1 MLKKIFALRN
11 RLLAAREEKKAI
23 PKRLAFYCS
32 FIKSGDLIFDIGANI
47 GNRVAIFLKIGA
59 KVVAV
64 EPQPACIA
72 QLTNKFGNRIQL
84 EPVCLGAAEGEMNM
98 YISNES
104 TLSTLSKNFI
114 ERTGKTRFKNNQW
127 DQQIAVKVNT
137 LDNLIAKYGLPV
149 FCKIDVEGFE
159 AEVLKGLSQAI
170 PQLSFEYCVPEMQDN
185 LLNSLQ
191 ALHAITADGKYNYS
205 VRESMQLESA
215 VWMDYEQMIQLV
227 NSPSFIATEFGDIY
241 FKS

>member
-11 RLLAAREEKKAI
+11 RLIELYLEKKAI
-23 PKRLAFYCS
+23 PKRLAFYSS
-32 FIKSGDLIFDIGANI
+32 FIQPGDLIFDIGANV
-47 GNRVAIFLKIGA
+47 GNRVSIFLNIGA

-72 QLTNKFGNRIQL
+72 QLNKKFGNKINV
-84 EPVCLGAAEGEMNM
+84 EPVCLGAVKGEMDM

-127 DQQIAVKVNT
+127 DHQIKVNVNT
-137 LDNLIAKYGLPV
+137 LDNLIGKYGRPA

-170 PQLSFEYCVPEMQDN
+170 PHLSFEYCVPEMQDN
-185 LLNSLQ
+185 LLTCLQ
-191 ALHAITADGKYNYS
+191 ALHAIAPNGKYNYS
-205 VRESMQLESA
+205 VRESMELASA
-215 VWMDYEQMIQLV
+215 VWLDHNSMIPLV
-227 NSPSFIATEFGDIY
+227 NSASFISTEFGDIY